1 MLALITGGSGSGKSE
16 YAEGLVCS
24 LGGRRVYLATMRVSD
39 DESRERVQRHRKL
52 RADKQF
58 ITIEQTS
65 NIGKIPL
72 LPDSDVLLED
82 MGNLLA
88 NIMYGPKIKRDVRE
102 IADAVLK
109 EITDLSRICSNLV
122 IVTNDVFSD
131 GVEYEEETVR
141 YMKLLAYINKETA
154 NAADFVAEVICGI
167 PNILKEPI

>member
-16 YAEGLVCS
+16 YAEGLICF
-24 LGGRRVYLATMRVSD
+24 LGGRRVYLATMRVTD
-39 DESRERVQRHRKL
+39 AESREKVLRHRKL
-52 RADKQF
+52 RADKRF
-58 ITIEQTS
+58 ITIEQTD
-65 NIGKIPL
+65 NIGKSPL

-88 NIMYGPKIKRDVRE
+88 NYMYDPKIRRDDRE
-102 IADAVLK
+102 IADAVLN

-131 GVEYEEETVR
+131 GAEYEEETLR
-141 YMKLLAYINKETA
+141 YMKLLAFINKETA
-154 NAADFVAEVICGI
+154 KAADLVAEIICGI